1 MINAQSSLDDLNE
14 KLRDKVTIEQFRPV
28 IVVNNCD
35 AFDENK
41 WYSVHIGDVALQ
53 CTKPFERCVMTT
65 INSATGMKHPS
76 LKPLKTLR
84 KYRLAPR
91 DQCENYL
98 KIALFLALM
107 LALLHQVT
115 STLDK
120 LFTFGTNVP
129 TRKQACSTDC

>member
-1 MINAQSSLDDLNE
+1 MINTQSSLDDLNE

-84 KYRLAPR
+84 KYRLAPEGPMR
-91 DQCENYL
+91 
-98 KIALFLALM
+98 
-107 LALLHQVT
+107 
-115 STLDK
+115 K
-120 LFTFGTNVP
+120 LFKDCPIFGVDAGVITPGYIYVGQ
-129 TRKQACSTDC
+129 TVYIRYKRAYQKASLFHRL